1 MAKHN
6 QRNTLGSLADFQSAP
21 KPPPK
26 TADERIDRLERRLL
40 QVETLLNDVTQQLD
54 KPYRDQPHSNGKP
67 QQARPQQ
74 AKPSTAPETPDAKRA
89 RQEKQAAIEKEAQA
103 ASAKRTAESL
113 EKLQSLLANGD
124 RITATELQAAG
135 ISQSQQK
142 KIRKSAAYKES
153 GIQLAP
159 IGYIIPFS
167 TPVFLGTS

>member
-6 QRNTLGSLADFQSAP
+6 QQKTLGSLTDFQTAP
-21 KPPPK
+21 QPAPE
-26 TADERIDRLERRLL
+26 TTDERLDRLERRLL

-67 QQARPQQ
+67 KQ

-103 ASAKRTAESL
+103 ASAKRTAEGFQ
-113 EKLQSLLANGD
+113 KLQSLLANGD
-124 RITATELQAAG
+124 RITSTELQAAG
-135 ISQSQQK
+135 ISQSLQK

-153 GIQLAP
+153 GIQCQGGP
-159 IGYIIPFS
+159 GIPCEYWLES
-167 TPVFLGTS
+167 TN